1 MLKTRSQGWGRG
13 LALGLRQMRE
23 IRALEGQG
31 AAEVTQGAGPGV
43 GQPLAGR
50 GRSEDEVSHSTFV
63 PAAL

>member
-1 MLKTRSQGWGRG
+1 MLKTGSQGWGRD

-23 IRALEGQG
+23 IWVLEGQG

-50 GRSEDEVSHSTFV
+50 GRSEESV
-63 PAAL
+63 

>member
-1 MLKTRSQGWGRG
+1 MLKTGSQGWGRG

-23 IRALEGQG
+23 IWVLEGQG

-50 GRSEDEVSHSTFV
+50 GRSEESV
-63 PAAL
+63 